1 VIDTKGAPDSFRDL
15 AQMMAY
21 RRPHGSKTERKFIN
35 RFIRP
40 LGVKF
45 DDMGNM
51 YKIVG
56 DDPPTI
62 LWSSHTDSVHRA
74 GGKQKMSLTGAGLL
88 RLKRGDQSNCLGA
101 DNAAGVWMCIEMIKA
116 GIPGLYVFHRQE
128 ESGCVGSQHFA
139 ETQKEL
145 LSTIQSAVAFDRRGI
160 GEVITWQMCGQTASN
175 EFAQSMCDLLD
186 LGHKPSE
193 NGIYT
198 DTASYEGIIPECTNI
213 AVGFYNEHSSN
224 ESLDVMYLGRLRDA
238 VLKAD
243 FSKLVI
249 KRKPG
254 ENGYSFRGR
263 GGYQEYNWE
272 DWVSGTGTS
281 RNRSHH
287 SYEDN
292 FSRPPGQYGTV
303 VGSTVTSGDGS
314 TEDYEPKHRSTSLLD
329 LVEANPSVVADILE
343 QIGYDAETLEDEI
356 DKYHIG
362 VDVHSKKYARW
373 A

>member
-1 VIDTKGAPDSFRDL
+1 MNDIKGAPDSFREL

-56 DDPPTI
+56 DEPPTI
-62 LWSSHTDSVHRA
+62 LWSSHTDSVHRM
-74 GGKQKMSLTGAGLL
+74 GGKQKMVLSSTGMLK
-88 RLKRGDQSNCLGA
+88 LKRGEQSNCLGA

-139 ETQKEL
+139 ETQREL
-145 LSTIQSAVAFDRRGI
+145 LKTIKAAVAFDRRGTS
-160 GEVITWQMCGQTASN
+160 EVITWQMCGQTASDA
-175 EFAQSMCDLLD
+175 FAQSMCDLLGMD
-186 LGHKPSE
+186 HKPSD

-198 DTASYEGIIPECTNI
+198 DTASYEAIIPECTNI
-213 AVGFYNEHSSN
+213 AVGFYSEHSQR
-224 ESLDVMYLGRLRDA
+224 ESLDVYYLAKLRDA
-238 VLKAD
+238 VLAAD

-249 KRKPG
+249 DRKPG
-254 ENGYSFRGR
+254 ENSYSSFLGR
-263 GGYQEYNWE
+263 VRSKWDDDWETYMGGAGSS
-272 DWVSGTGTS
+272 SGHT
-281 RNRSHH
+281 
-287 SYEDN
+287 YEDN
-292 FSRPPGQYGTV
+292 FTRRPWRYTPESGTSNT
-303 VGSTVTSGDGS
+303 GA
-314 TEDYEPKHRSTSLLD
+314 TEDYETKRKVTLLE
-329 LVEANPSVVADILE
+329 LVEGNPSVVVDILE

-356 DKYHIG
+356 EKYHIG
-362 VDVHSKKYARW
+362 GVDKQMRW

>member
-56 DDPPTI
+56 DEPPTI

-74 GGKQKMSLTGAGLL
+74 GGKQKMTLTGAGLL
-88 RLKRGDQSNCLGA
+88 RLKRGDASNCLGA

-116 GIPGLYVFHRQE
+116 GVPGLYVFHRQE

-145 LSTIQSAVAFDRRGI
+145 LSTIQAAVAFDRRGI

-238 VLKAD
+238 VLAAD

-254 ENGYSFRGR
+254 ENGYSFRGVR
-263 GGYQEYNWE
+263 EYAWE
-272 DWVSGTGTS
+272 DWVSGSASSSGSS
-281 RNRSHH
+281 RGHT
-287 SYEDN
+287 YEDN
-292 FSRPPGQYGTV
+292 FSRSYGQYGTAI
-303 VGSTVTSGDGS
+303 GETVTSGSGAM
-314 TEDYEPKHRSTSLLD
+314 EDYESRRAHTSVRD

-356 DKYHIG
+356 DKYHVG
-362 VDVHSKKYARW
+362 VDVHAKRYARLG
-373 A
+373 